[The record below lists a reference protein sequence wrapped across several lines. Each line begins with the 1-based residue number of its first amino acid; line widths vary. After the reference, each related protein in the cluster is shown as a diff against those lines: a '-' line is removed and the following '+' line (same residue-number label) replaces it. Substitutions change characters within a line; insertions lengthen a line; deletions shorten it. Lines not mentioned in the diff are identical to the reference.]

1 MQVTDLSEQTPHDPA
16 DPNPWLALYLDM
28 SLPLSDEVKGA
39 LLANSGSRSR
49 QFMLPLIRPLAK
61 LSIVGFQILKIFVP
75 NRFTSSKILHRL
87 IYWGLRT
94 FVRPEA
100 NYLILRHFH
109 IGSDIL
115 QFVANNVPGVEI
127 SLNPLR
133 PRNLAD
139 LIDDVFLKHDLNI
152 YNFLIRLNRE
162 LKAKGITL
170 TRQQNLKLDCIT
182 DGPFQLDQDRLPR
195 GRLNFLGLESAIELY
210 TPLYQ
215 LFLTD
220 SDFWR
225 ACNSLQLDETVAIYT
240 AKLVGDPSYMSLVN
254 NKHPLIPLSTLQ
266 SVIACSCTV
275 LPPSLSMRPSCRS
288 SGNNCLVHPSSKA
301 CAQHVSPSNRWPRI
315 LLPAPAHSYSAHTE
329 CCLP

>member
-1 MQVTDLSEQTPHDPA
+1 MQVTDQFEKAPYDPA

-28 SLPLSDEVKGA
+28 SLPLSDEVKAA
-39 LLANSGSRSR
+39 LLANSGSKSR
-49 QFMLPLIRPLAK
+49 QFMLPLIRPFAK
-61 LSIVGFQILKIFVP
+61 LTMMGFQVLKIFVP

-94 FVRPEA
+94 FVRPDA

-109 IGSDIL
+109 IGSEIL
-115 QFVANNVPGVEI
+115 QFVASNVQGVRI
-127 SLNPLR
+127 PLNPLR

-139 LIDDVFLKHDLNI
+139 LVDDVFLKHDLNI

-162 LKAKGITL
+162 MKAQGITL
-170 TRQQNLKLDCIT
+170 TKQQNLNFDCVT
-182 DGPFQLDQDRLPR
+182 DGPFQIEEHNLPR
-195 GRLNFLGLESAIELY
+195 GRLNFLDMESAIEIY

-240 AKLVGDPSYMSLVN
+240 ARLVGDSSYMSLVN

-266 SVIACSCTV
+266 SGYRLLLHGLAAE
-275 LPPSLSMRPSCRS
+275 
-288 SGNNCLVHPSSKA
+288 CLHATLVQFKQRQRA
-301 CAQHVSPSNRWPRI
+301 ELTVSP
-315 LLPAPAHSYSAHTE
+315 
-329 CCLP
+329 